1 MAPFFNTLILLGALQ
16 GFIISSILFFTKT
29 NKQANRLLA
38 VLILLIA
45 LASFNLY
52 GNYVNWFGSAIIR
65 LVFDVIPLVIVMP
78 VGPLIYFYIQSSL
91 TPDFKI
97 TKKQR
102 RHFYPALIDL
112 IPSFTVIIFIIGVTT
127 KLLKN
132 HPGPWGEFIDTC
144 NVYSDI
150 PRWISITLYA
160 WLSYRYL
167 AAYRISH
174 PAGLNGQSTNFKW
187 LQQFI
192 RAFIIFQAIWFVY
205 LVPYVIPKYTG
216 WMLDTFDWYPIY
228 IPMAVLIYWLGI
240 KGYMLQANS
249 IQKKTAVASNVLPE
263 EIIRQTISAL
273 IRSMEVDQLFLNPEL
288 NVALLSRHT
297 GIPQKTIS
305 AVLNQHMQKS
315 FNEFINAYR
324 INAFI
329 KKAGQPEMEQLTI
342 AGIATECGFNSQ
354 ATFQRTFK
362 EITGTSPSAYLKTT
376 VKTG

>member
-1 MAPFFNTLILLGALQ
+1 MASFFNTLILLGALQ

-38 VLILLIA
+38 ILILLIA

-52 GNYVNWFGSAIIR
+52 GNYVNWFGSAIVR

-78 VGPLIYFYIQSSL
+78 VGPLIYFYIRSSL

-112 IPSFTVIIFIIGVTT
+112 IPSFTVIIFIIGITT

-132 HPGPWGEFIDTC
+132 NPGPWGEFIDTC

-150 PRWISITLYA
+150 PRWMSITLYA

-205 LVPYVIPKYTG
+205 LVPYVIPTYTG

-249 IQKKTAVASNVLPE
+249 IQKKTAAASTVLPE

>member
-1 MAPFFNTLILLGALQ
+1 
-16 GFIISSILFFTKT
+16 
-29 NKQANRLLA
+29 
-38 VLILLIA
+38 
-45 LASFNLY
+45 
-52 GNYVNWFGSAIIR
+52 
-65 LVFDVIPLVIVMP
+65 
-78 VGPLIYFYIQSSL
+78 
-91 TPDFKI
+91 
-97 TKKQR
+97 
-102 RHFYPALIDL
+102 
-112 IPSFTVIIFIIGVTT
+112 
-127 KLLKN
+127 
-132 HPGPWGEFIDTC
+132 
-144 NVYSDI
+144 
-150 PRWISITLYA
+150 
-160 WLSYRYL
+160 
-167 AAYRISH
+167 
-174 PAGLNGQSTNFKW
+174 
-187 LQQFI
+187 
-192 RAFIIFQAIWFVY
+192 
-205 LVPYVIPKYTG
+205 
-216 WMLDTFDWYPIY
+216 MLDTFDWYPIY

-263 EIIRQTISAL
+263 EIIRQTTSAL
-273 IRSMEVDQLFLNPEL
+273 IKSMEVDQLFLNPEL